1 MKKLLGKLVV
11 ACLMIVATFTL
22 ITSLTTSQTY
32 ATNAQPT
39 SNCNTF
45 LGMNSWDCGLDDW
58 NTESNI
64 KTNIEKII
72 MNVGDAG
79 VTIVGYVALGF
90 IIYGGYLYMMSSGDP
105 GKAMSGKKTITRA
118 IIGLLIVAL
127 AKTIF
132 GAILSAMGTKTQVGA
147 GGEMAVV
154 MHAINWVIGISGVV
168 CAIFI
173 VVGGFGYMTS
183 AGDPS
188 KLQKAKRTIIYAII
202 GLVIVAL
209 SFIITNFVITR
220 LANGQKGGNAN
231 LLESSIIAI
240 NNHNS

>member
-173 VVGGFGYMTS
+173 VVG
-183 AGDPS
+183 
-188 KLQKAKRTIIYAII
+188 IYAII

>member
-1 MKKLLGKLVV
+1 MKKIIEKLVV
-11 ACLMIVATFTL
+11 ACLMIVAAFTL
-22 ITSLTTSQTY
+22 ITSLTTNQTY
-32 ATNAQPT
+32 AVNSQPAG
-39 SNCNTF
+39 NCNTF
-45 LGMNSWDCGLDDW
+45 LGMNSWNCGLGDW
-58 NTESNI
+58 NVESNI

-105 GKAMSGKKTITRA
+105 AKTMAGKKTITRA
-118 IIGLLIVAL
+118 IIGLLLVAL

-154 MHAINWVIGISGVV
+154 MHAINWVIGVSGVV

-188 KLQKAKRTIIYAII
+188 KVQKAKKTILYAII
-202 GLVIVAL
+202 GLIIVAL
-209 SFIITNFVITR
+209 SFVITNFVITR
-220 LANGQKGGNAN
+220 LANGQKGGNSSLPN
-231 LLESSIIAI
+231 SSIIAI
-240 NNHNS
+240 KE